1 MQVKVKLSPPPEEST
16 LTRTSSKRLSFQRR
30 NRLKKSTPVTD
41 DAEVIEKYV
50 ITFKGSNANVNG
62 VMSFLRLA
70 LFSLSA
76 TGEAPIQ
83 LSGGV
88 DSPAKSVF
96 DPYDTTSLQIFI
108 RETFPD
114 SLLLERY
121 QVSAVYNTSVYKLVI
136 QYFSYYISAMTIL
149 IGCCNLPAFK
159 YQYLLVIRLPT
170 NRKQQ
175 ETPGNCRLFCQP
187 NNT

>member
-1 MQVKVKLSPPPEEST
+1 
-16 LTRTSSKRLSFQRR
+16 
-30 NRLKKSTPVTD
+30 
-41 DAEVIEKYV
+41 
-50 ITFKGSNANVNG
+50 
-62 VMSFLRLA
+62 MSFLRLA

-88 DSPAKSVF
+88 DCPAKSVF

-121 QVSAVYNTSVYKLVI
+121 QVSAVYNTSVYKLAV
-136 QYFSYYISAMTIL
+136 QYFSYYISAMTIF

-159 YQYLLVIRLPT
+159 YQYLVVIRLPT
-170 NRKQQ
+170 NRKQ
-175 ETPGNCRLFCQP
+175 
-187 NNT
+187 